1 MIYLD
6 YSATTPVDERVL
18 DSYLKAT
25 REYIGNANSIH
36 TLGLKSKDLLMQA
49 TNQIAEILNCHPK
62 EIIYTSGASESNTTA
77 IKGVAYEYSNRG
89 KHIVTSKLEHKSVLE
104 VMDYLST
111 IGFEIDYVNILPNG
125 QVDLKHLED
134 IIRKDTILVS
144 ICAVNSETGF
154 KQPLKTIKQVINKK
168 NPNALFHSDL
178 TQALGKTKFYL
189 SDLDLASFSSHKIY
203 APKGIGILYK
213 KRDLKIDTLIYG
225 TTENCPFR
233 GGTPALPLVVAF
245 SKAMRLVNDKL
256 DSNIKKCEKL
266 KQELIKG
273 LEKYPIQINSNELC
287 VPQIVNFSLIKIKSE
302 TFVHAL
308 ERHEVYVSTTT
319 ACSSLEES
327 TVLKAIAGG
336 NKDISTTSIRVSISH
351 NTTMS
356 EIHDFLEVFDE
367 VWNELLAQPFA
378 LVYLVEKRLEI
389 VKKAE
394 RWFAHLL

>member
-1 MIYLD
+1 MW
-6 YSATTPVDERVL
+6 
-18 DSYLKAT
+18 
-25 REYIGNANSIH
+25 
-36 TLGLKSKDLLMQA
+36 
-49 TNQIAEILNCHPK
+49 
-62 EIIYTSGASESNTTA
+62 
-77 IKGVAYEYSNRG
+77 
-89 KHIVTSKLEHKSVLE
+89 
-104 VMDYLST
+104 
-111 IGFEIDYVNILPNG
+111 
-125 QVDLKHLED
+125 
-134 IIRKDTILVS
+134 
-144 ICAVNSETGF
+144 
-154 KQPLKTIKQVINKK
+154 
-168 NPNALFHSDL
+168 
-178 TQALGKTKFYL
+178 
-189 SDLDLASFSSHKIY
+189 
-203 APKGIGILYK
+203 ILYK

-367 VWNELLAQPFA
+367 VWNELL
-378 LVYLVEKRLEI
+378 LKWEK
-389 VKKAE
+389 
-394 RWFAHLL
+394 